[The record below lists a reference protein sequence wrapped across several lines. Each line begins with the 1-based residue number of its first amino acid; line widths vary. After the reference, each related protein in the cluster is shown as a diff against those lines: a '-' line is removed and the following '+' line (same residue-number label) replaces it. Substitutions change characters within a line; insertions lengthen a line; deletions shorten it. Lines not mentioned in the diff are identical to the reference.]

1 MSVTWPEKKPEP
13 GLRARALGILD
24 ELLRVAYGRD
34 TQLHDTR
41 RAVAGAA
48 DAIVKLAR
56 PMTWDDTN
64 NIAHLLHAAQ
74 GGWKVARLI
83 NGDVITGTARHF
95 VKDPDSAAFLSG
107 TDDVRD
113 AYLRVTTTQG
123 MEVFWPISDLAPEVG
138 SGEFVAPYDG

>member
-1 MSVTWPEKKPEP
+1 MSVI
-13 GLRARALGILD
+13 LRARALGILD
-24 ELLRVAYGRD
+24 ELIRGLQRD
-34 TQLHDTR
+34 DETEVSR
-41 RAVAGAA
+41 AA